1 MLKDIYFYWGNGTMS
16 YMRYMTLYS
25 FCRFNPDWDVYLIKN
40 NQPSKRYL
48 TNTVEKQDKTEYRGK
63 DYSYL
68 IDDLDINVIEF
79 ENSMIDLEDLVVMG
93 MSDVHIKDILNW
105 KILSSWGGVVADMDI
120 IFIRSMGNSIENK
133 TDVGLI
139 CFDEYP
145 QKDYIPVSFMYS
157 SGNNEFF
164 SVVYKNALKNYSPD
178 VYESCGTLC
187 IPEKNLIEVKENFPN
202 LNVQKLKDEIAFPFT
217 KYEWN
222 KGIQMLYNG
231 NNTHLMRSGAIGIHW
246 YGGVPSSQRFNN
258 LLNDQT
264 VYEINN
270 TISMSIREVL

>member
-1 MLKDIYFYWGNGTMS
+1 MS

-25 FCRFNPDWDVYLIKN
+25 FCKFNSGWNVHLIKN
-40 NQPSKRYL
+40 NQSSKRHL
-48 TNTVEKQDKTEYRGK
+48 ITTVEKQDKTEYKGK

-68 IDDLDINVIEF
+68 INDLDINIIEF
-79 ENSMIDLEDLVVMG
+79 ENNMIDLEDGVVMG
-93 MSDVHIKDILNW
+93 MSDVHIKDVLNW
-105 KILSSWGGVVADMDI
+105 KILSDWGGIVADMDI
-120 IFIRSMGNSIENK
+120 IFIRPMSGSIEYK
-133 TDVGLI
+133 TNVGLI
-139 CFDEYP
+139 CFDGYP
-145 QKDYIPVSFMYS
+145 QKGYIPVSFMYS

-164 SVVYKNALKNYSPD
+164 SAVYKNALRNYSPD

-187 IPEKNLIEVKENFPN
+187 IPEKNLTGIKENFSN

-222 KGIQMLYNG
+222 KGIEMLYNG
-231 NNTHLMRSGAIGIHW
+231 DNRRLMKSGTTGIHW
-246 YGGVPSSQRFNN
+246 YGGVPLSQHYNN

-270 TISMSIREVL
+270 TISMSIRGIL